1 GFLHLKTDNTGFF
14 DYSVEMLEQQ
24 NGSFLVQTRDLYNNP
39 PEGFDLS
46 IRTTYEKIFMDKGE
60 LIKYLRFQWS

>member
-1 GFLHLKTDNTGFF
+1 
-14 DYSVEMLEQQ
+14 MLEQQ
-24 NGSFLVQTRDLYNNP
+24 SGSFLVKTRDLYTSP